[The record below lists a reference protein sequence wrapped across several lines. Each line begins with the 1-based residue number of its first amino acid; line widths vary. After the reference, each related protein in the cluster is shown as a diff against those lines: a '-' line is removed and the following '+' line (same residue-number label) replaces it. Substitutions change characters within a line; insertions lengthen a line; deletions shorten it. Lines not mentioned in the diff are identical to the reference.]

1 MTHGRTLARIL
12 VLASILAGSLVAAS
26 SPAQADFHLMKV
38 QEVYAGSGTDPS
50 ADFVELRMDSAGQ
63 NRVGGHVLYLFG
75 APDVYGGSPRHE
87 CTIPANVPNA
97 ALDDRI
103 LFATSQ
109 FTATAPDFTIPP
121 LLDGS
126 GGAVCFEN
134 IDCVSWGSFS
144 GQTTNQAGTPLP
156 GGISAGQSINRTG
169 DTNNSASDFTPG
181 SPTAEANG
189 GGNLGTMTCGGA
201 PGPGGGP
208 GPGTGTSL
216 KGLKTSLRGG
226 RAIIRGQIDPP
237 YPGKRVSLTFF
248 ANGSPLRKVAKANA
262 TLNPQSRF
270 KKGFRVPAAS
280 TRCKVKVTFEGAPM
294 AQKKFGCWGDLT
306 GKPEALPDEEIDR
319 RLVSLTGWKR
329 EAGEIFK
336 WFRFAGFPEAI
347 DFLRRI
353 VEPAERMNHHPDIE
367 SHYDRVRIGLHTW
380 SANAITEKDL
390 ALAEEIEGLAET

>member
-1 MTHGRTLARIL
+1 MTHRRTLARIL

-26 SPAQADFHLMKV
+26 SPAHADFHLMKV
-38 QEVYAGSGTDPS
+38 QEVFAGSGTDPS

-134 IDCVSWGSFS
+134 IDCVSWGSFA
-144 GQTTNQAGTPLP
+144 GATTSPSGTPFA
-156 GGISAGQSINRTG
+156 GGIPPDQSINRQVDTG
-169 DTNNSASDFTPG
+169 NSATDFTAG
-181 SPTAEANG
+181 AHSSEANG

-208 GPGTGTSL
+208 GAGASL
-216 KGLKTSLRGG
+216 QGLKTSVRGG

-262 TLNPQSRF
+262 TLNAESRF

-280 TRCKVKVTFEGAPM
+280 TRCKVKVTFQGAPM
-294 AQKKFGCWGDLT
+294 AQKKFGC
-306 GKPEALPDEEIDR
+306 
-319 RLVSLTGWKR
+319 
-329 EAGEIFK
+329 
-336 WFRFAGFPEAI
+336 
-347 DFLRRI
+347 
-353 VEPAERMNHHPDIE
+353 
-367 SHYDRVRIGLHTW
+367 
-380 SANAITEKDL
+380 
-390 ALAEEIEGLAET
+390 